1 MRFTEEFER
10 LRRVMVPSSTNP
22 DRMVASN
29 DFSEPETFRGFLDS
43 ESSLD
48 EANANREGISS
59 SAILFVED
67 TRFDIRRG
75 DRVRAGERMW
85 EVLGFPS
92 APMNPFSG
100 WRPYKE
106 VRLREVRG

>member
-1 MRFTEEFER
+1 MRFTEQFER
-10 LRRVMVPSSTNP
+10 LRRVMVPSATNP

-29 DFSEPETFRGFLDS
+29 DFTEPVSFRGFLDS

-48 EANANREGISS
+48 EAHASREGVSS
-59 SAILFVED
+59 SAVLFIED
-67 TRFDIRRG
+67 TSFDIRRG
-75 DRVRAGERMW
+75 DRVRGGERMW
-85 EVLGFPS
+85 EVIGFPP

-100 WRPYKE
+100 WRPYRE